1 MSSIKPIFNEDRLRS
16 HMEKHKIDLVLA
28 TSKQSVGYLSNWL
41 THCWNWE
48 WPFWAEMDKE
58 YDGGDYDLFAGI
70 PLDSSL
76 ESFFV
81 TYYHHT
87 ESVKAKSWIQDVR
100 GAGKP
105 GYEFREG
112 LKSVF
117 LEPPNAKTHMDC
129 VVEAIKDRKLE
140 KATIGVEKARIHQSI
155 FEELSER
162 LPDAKFVDAFEM
174 LLDVRAV
181 KSPEEIAKL
190 KRASDI
196 TEQSILKVIFP
207 MLKAKATPYE
217 IYKEINAFAVRE
229 QGYFSFLH
237 IFADGGHVINTTGPK
252 EPVKY
257 NIDKNHQFKDGQL
270 LFCDT
275 GCGYEGYWGDFCRNI
290 VIGGKSTDEQKKVH
304 QAVLDCRNAL
314 PDSIRPGINT
324 KELFNIGFKVLDKHD
339 LGPSLSFFAHGIG
352 LSSHEKPNVTAF
364 DEQILEEG
372 MVLSMEPN
380 TEVQGMTMF
389 NLEHSVVVTKDGYED
404 FSSLPFDLDALA
416 N

>member
-1 MSSIKPIFNEDRLRS
+1 M
-16 HMEKHKIDLVLA
+16 
-28 TSKQSVGYLSNWL
+28 
-41 THCWNWE
+41 
-48 WPFWAEMDKE
+48 
-58 YDGGDYDLFAGI
+58 
-70 PLDSSL
+70 
-76 ESFFV
+76 
-81 TYYHHT
+81 
-87 ESVKAKSWIQDVR
+87 
-100 GAGKP
+100 
-105 GYEFREG
+105 
-112 LKSVF
+112 
-117 LEPPNAKTHMDC
+117 
-129 VVEAIKDRKLE
+129 
-140 KATIGVEKARIHQSI
+140 
-155 FEELSER
+155 
-162 LPDAKFVDAFEM
+162 
-174 LLDVRAV
+174 
-181 KSPEEIAKL
+181 
-190 KRASDI
+190 
-196 TEQSILKVIFP
+196 
-207 MLKAKATPYE
+207 
-217 IYKEINAFAVRE
+217 
-229 QGYFSFLH
+229 
-237 IFADGGHVINTTGPK
+237 INTTGPK

-314 PDSIRPGINT
+314 LDSIRPGINT

-352 LSSHEKPNVTAF
+352 LSSHEKPFVTAF